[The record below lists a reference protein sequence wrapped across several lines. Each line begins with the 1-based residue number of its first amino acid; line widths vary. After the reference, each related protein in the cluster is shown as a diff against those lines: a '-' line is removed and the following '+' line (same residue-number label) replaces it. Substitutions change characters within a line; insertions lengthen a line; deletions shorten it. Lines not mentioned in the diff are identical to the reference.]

1 MDIKELKL
9 SIMNKTVQNSFMIFK
24 YVDNDFL
31 PLQYL
36 HEIRNILKCDIQF
49 IDRIQDTLSTSSFF
63 FEDTLSDVLNV
74 FICDV
79 FDVAITQLKDK
90 TDLIVITKKVSDECS
105 SLFKDYIIEFPK
117 LEEWQ
122 LKDYAYSLAPG
133 VSEKELDSLIKICN
147 KNIYRLDKELKKIK
161 IFTESEQKY
170 TFKKFVEDGIFDD
183 LSDHN
188 IFDFCSA
195 ILKKDIPSL
204 TRLYA
209 EISKIDVEPLGLV
222 KLLYDNLRTII
233 SIQLDPNATAESVGI
248 ASNRFWAIKKNN
260 CGYYTKDQL
269 LMMFYMITDIDRK
282 LKSGEITTDIM
293 IDYIVC
299 HMLSF

>member
-1 MDIKELKL
+1 MDIKELKA
-9 SIMNKTVQNSFMIFK
+9 SIMNKNIQNSFIIFK
-24 YVDNDFL
+24 YTDNDFL

-36 HEIRNILKCDIQF
+36 HEIRNTRKCDIQF
-49 IDRIQDTLSTSSFF
+49 IDRIQDILSTSSFF
-63 FEDTLSDVLNV
+63 FEDALSDVINV

-79 FDVAITQLKDK
+79 FDVATTQLKDK
-90 TDLIVITKKVSDECS
+90 TNLIVITKKISDECS
-105 SLFKDYIIEFPK
+105 SLFKDYIVEFPK

-133 VSEKELDSLIKICN
+133 VSEKELDGLIRICN

-195 ILKKDIPSL
+195 ILKKDISSL
-204 TRLYA
+204 TRLYS

-233 SIQLDPNATAESVGI
+233 SIQLDPSATAELIGI
-248 ASNRFWAIKKNN
+248 AANRFWAIKKNS

-269 LMMFYMITDIDRK
+269 LMAFYMITDIDRK